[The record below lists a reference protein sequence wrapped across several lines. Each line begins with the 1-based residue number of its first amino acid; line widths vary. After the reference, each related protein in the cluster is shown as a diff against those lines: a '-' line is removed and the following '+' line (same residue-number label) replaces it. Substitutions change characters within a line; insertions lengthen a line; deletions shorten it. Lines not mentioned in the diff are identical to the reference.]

1 MESSVPAIIRVNKS
15 VCKKHSVFYLL
26 LELLLLSESI
36 FVIFNAK
43 ASVEQKLQWNKCP
56 SGTNVSDGQMSQWDK
71 CLVGQK
77 SQWDKCPSGTNF
89 QVGLTNVTPPIG
101 SSWNIQ
107 PDMFNSI
114 VLNYL
119 FELP

>member
-77 SQWDKCPSGTNF
+77 SQWDKCPSRTNVQVGQMSSGTN
-89 QVGLTNVTPPIG
+89 VIGTSVRGTNVHGTNLTPPEI
-101 SSWNIQ
+101 SR
-107 PDMFNSI
+107 F
-114 VLNYL
+114 
-119 FELP
+119 